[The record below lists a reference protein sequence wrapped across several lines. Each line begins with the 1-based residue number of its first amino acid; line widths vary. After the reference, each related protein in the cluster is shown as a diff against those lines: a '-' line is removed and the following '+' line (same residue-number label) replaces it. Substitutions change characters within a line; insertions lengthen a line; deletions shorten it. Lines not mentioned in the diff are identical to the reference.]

1 MKPLPAMLL
10 LSLLSHPVSADPTP
24 TPTQPPSPATV
35 TAPAPVQPI
44 TPPET
49 RRAQVIEELHGE
61 LIADPY
67 RWLEDDNA
75 PETVAWVKAQQSYTQ
90 EHLTALPAR
99 ETFRSEIEAVWN
111 YAKMSVP
118 VRKKGLEF
126 YSYNDGLQ
134 NQSVLY
140 MRRVGE
146 PHSAAKV
153 VLDPNQASEE
163 GTWALKA
170 TALSPEG
177 RYLAYQYAQAGSDW
191 VEIKVRDLMTGQ
203 DLADHLKWVKFSGL
217 SWARDGSGFY
227 YSRYDAPKE
236 GEALTGV
243 NYYQKLYFH
252 ALHSAQEADEL
263 IYGRADQKEW
273 GFDGEVSEDG
283 RFLIISVWQGA
294 SEKNQVFY
302 KRLGVPNSPV
312 SPLVEGFDAGY
323 SFLGNQGDTL
333 WFKTDLG
340 APKGR
345 VISFTLG
352 GPISELIPEAE
363 ETIAYAQA
371 IGGRFVVG
379 YLKHAASAVKVFTL
393 DGALEREVSLPGIG
407 SAGGMSG
414 EMSSEVGL
422 FSFTGFTSPTS
433 VYEYT
438 FKDGAV
444 REVFKPSLQADLSSL
459 TTRQIFVNSKD
470 GTKVPAFVIHASDLD
485 LKRPHPTLLYA
496 YGGFNISLTPY
507 FKPDLLPWLKRGG
520 VYVVANLR
528 GGGEYGE
535 AWHKAGMGANK
546 QNVFDDFIAV
556 AEQLIKDRITSPE
569 LLAIHGGSNGGLLVG
584 ATLNQR
590 PELFGAAIPAVGVMD
605 MLRFH
610 KFTIGWAWVPEYGSP
625 DKRDEFKVL
634 RAYSPLHNIKEG
646 VSYPPVMVMTA
657 DHDDRVVP
665 AHSFKYAA
673 ALQRAQGG
681 KAPILIRIESRAGHG
696 AGTPTSK
703 LIENKADVWA
713 FLAHHL
719 GL

>member
-1 MKPLPAMLL
+1 MRSIIMTTIVLACSPFS
-10 LSLLSHPVSADPTP
+10 LSATP
-24 TPTQPPSPATV
+24 SVDPATAV
-35 TAPAPVQPI
+35 DVAKH
-44 TPPET
+44 PET
-49 RRAQVIEELHGE
+49 RRVDVVDTLHGE
-61 LIADPY
+61 QIADSY
-67 RWLEDDNA
+67 RWLEDDHA
-75 PETVAWVKAQQSYTQ
+75 PETIAWVKAQQAYTQ
-90 EHLTALPAR
+90 AHLETLPTR
-99 ETFRSEIEAVWN
+99 EAFRTEIEAVWN

-118 VRKKGLEF
+118 VRRNGLEI
-126 YSYNDGLQ
+126 YRYNDGLQ
-134 NQSVLY
+134 NQAVLY
-140 MRRVGE
+140 MRTIGE
-146 PHSAAKV
+146 SHSTAKIV
-153 VLDPNQASEE
+153 IDPNTSSTE
-163 GTWALKA
+163 GTWALKT

-191 VEIKVRDLMTGQ
+191 VEIKVRDLMTGR
-203 DLADHLKWVKFSGL
+203 DLEDHLKWVKFSGL
-217 SWARDGSGFY
+217 SWAKDGSGFY

-243 NYYQKLYFH
+243 NYFQKLYFH
-252 ALHSAQEADEL
+252 KLHSNQEQDLL

-283 RFLIISVWQGA
+283 RFLIISIWQGA
-294 SEKNQVFY
+294 SEKNQVY
-302 KRLGVPNSPV
+302 YQRLGVANSPIIPV
-312 SPLVEGFDAGY
+312 IDHFDASF

-340 APKGR
+340 APRGR
-345 VISFTLG
+345 VISYTLG
-352 GPISELIPEAE
+352 GSIKELIPEAE

-379 YLKHAASAVKVFTL
+379 YLKHAASAVKVFHL
-393 DGALEREVSLPGIG
+393 NGVFERDVKLPGIG

-414 EMSSEVGL
+414 DMDSEVGI
-422 FSFTGFTSPTS
+422 FSFTGFTTPGS
-433 VYEYT
+433 VYEYR
-438 FKDGAV
+438 FADGSI
-444 REVFKPSLQADLSSL
+444 RTLFEPELKADLSTL
-459 TTRQIFVNSKD
+459 QTRQIFVASKD

-485 LKRPHPTLLYA
+485 LTQPHPTLLYA

-507 FKPDLLPWLKRGG
+507 FKPDLLPWLQRGG

-535 AWHKAGMGANK
+535 TWHKAGMGANK

-556 AEQLIKDRITSPE
+556 AEQLIKDKITSPE
-569 LLAIHGGSNGGLLVG
+569 QLAIHGGSNGGLLVG

-610 KFTIGWAWVPEYGSP
+610 KFTIGWAWIPEYGSP
-625 DKRDEFKVL
+625 DKAEDFKVL
-634 RAYSPLHNIKEG
+634 KAYSPLHNIKQG
-646 VSYPPVMVMTA
+646 ANYPPVMVMTA

-665 AHSFKYAA
+665 AHSFKYAS
-673 ALQRAQGG
+673 ALQHAQGG
-681 KAPILIRIESRAGHG
+681 KAPILIRIESKAGHG

-703 LIENKADVWA
+703 MIENKADLWA

>member
-1 MKPLPAMLL
+1 MKRLTFRSTVMSSALL
-10 LSLLSHPVSADPTP
+10 LMTSAL
-24 TPTQPPSPATV
+24 QAEPSA
-35 TAPAPVQPI
+35 APV
-44 TPPET
+44 TRKGELVET
-49 RRAQVIEELHGE
+49 LHGE
-61 LIADPY
+61 QLADPY
-67 RWLEDDNA
+67 RWLEDDHA
-75 PETVAWVKAQQSYTQ
+75 PETLEWVKAQQAYATA
-90 EHLTALPAR
+90 HLSALPMR
-99 ETFRSEIEAVWN
+99 EELRADIEAVWN

-118 VRKKGLEF
+118 LRRAGIEL
-126 YSYNDGLQ
+126 YRYNDGLQ

-140 MRRVGE
+140 MRTEGE
-146 PHSAAKV
+146 PHSAARV
-153 VLDPNQASEE
+153 VIDPNSASES
-163 GTWALKA
+163 GTWALKSS
-170 TALSPEG
+170 ALSAEG
-177 RYLAYQYAQAGSDW
+177 RYLAYQYAEAGSDW
-191 VEIKVRDLMTGQ
+191 VEIKVRDLMTGR
-203 DLADHLKWVKFSGL
+203 DLDDHLKWVKFSGL
-217 SWARDGSGFY
+217 SWAKDGSGFY

-252 ALHSAQEADEL
+252 KLHSPQAEDEL
-263 IYGRADQKEW
+263 IYARSDHKEW
-273 GFDGEVSEDG
+273 GFDGQVSEDG
-283 RFLIISVWQGA
+283 SLLIISVWQGA

-302 KRLGVPNSPV
+302 KRLDRAHSPV
-312 SPLVEGFDAGY
+312 RPLIDHFEA
-323 SFLGNQGDTL
+323 SFSYLGNRGDQL

-340 APKGR
+340 APRGR
-345 VISFTLG
+345 VVALELS
-352 GPISELIPEAE
+352 GPDPSQLTELIPEAE
-363 ETIAYAQA
+363 ETINFAQA

-379 YLKHAASAVKVFTL
+379 YLKHAASAVKVYGL
-393 DGALEREVSLPGIG
+393 DGAFERELKLPGIG
-407 SAGGMSG
+407 SVSGMSG
-414 EMSSEVGL
+414 DMESSSGL
-422 FSFTGFTSPTS
+422 FSFTSFTSPSS
-433 VYEYT
+433 VYEYSFAEGST
-438 FKDGAV
+438 K
-444 REVFKPSLQADLSSL
+444 ELFKPTLKAELSEL
-459 TTRQIFVNSKD
+459 TTRQIFARSKD
-470 GTKVPAFVIHASDLD
+470 GTQVPAFIVHAKDLD

-496 YGGFNISLTPY
+496 YGGFNISLSPY

-556 AEQLIKDRITSPE
+556 AERLIADKLTSPE

-625 DKRDEFKVL
+625 DKLEDFKVL
-634 RAYSPLHNIKEG
+634 RAYSPLHNIKVG
-646 VSYPPVMVMTA
+646 ASYPPVMVMTA

-673 ALQRAQGG
+673 ALQAAQGG
-681 KAPILIRIESRAGHG
+681 RAPILIRIESEAGHG

-703 LIENKADVWA
+703 IIESKADLWA